1 MILMMLLVMMMVVIV
16 LSNLPA
22 ACLIGA
28 RLQILNKG
36 ASCVDPVQDF
46 SCFVRGRLVDAAVRR
61 SESLVAG
68 DVELGPLLVDR
79 RAPSSIPTLTMAW
92 QNLA

>member
-1 MILMMLLVMMMVVIV
+1 MIMKAK
-16 LSNLPA
+16 SDLPA
-22 ACLIGA
+22 VCLIGA
-28 RLQILNKG
+28 RLQVLNEG

-68 DVELGPLLVDR
+68 DVELGPLLADS
-79 RAPSSIPTLTMAW
+79 RASSSIPTLTMA
-92 QNLA
+92 